1 MAGSGGLSTASV
13 PGWMGKARMAGK
25 YLGPVGSV
33 LGAGLDYSD
42 GKAQGEDDIRAGAG
56 ATGSAAGGV
65 IGGVLGTALGPL
77 GTIAG
82 SVVGSTVGG
91 WLGDRA
97 DELVRGNAGVT
108 GVKEQGQL
116 QGQQP
121 NVTNSNVIGS
131 IDAATLSQMSGQLK
145 ARRQQDLNQN
155 QGQNYYQQFMQM

>member
-1 MAGSGGLSTASV
+1 MGV
-13 PGWMGKARMAGK
+13 PEWMGKARMAGK

-42 GKAQGEDDIRAGAG
+42 GKAQGEDDIRAGVG
-56 ATGSAAGGV
+56 AAGSAAGGV

-97 DELVRGNAGVT
+97 DELVRGNTGVAGVK
-108 GVKEQGQL
+108 GQGQL
-116 QGQQP
+116 LGQGQQP
-121 NVTNSNVIGS
+121 NVTNSMIGS
-131 IDAATLSQMSGQLK
+131 IDAATLSQMSEQLK
-145 ARRQQDLNQN
+145 TRRQQDLNQN
-155 QGQNYYQQFMQM
+155 LGQNYYQQFM